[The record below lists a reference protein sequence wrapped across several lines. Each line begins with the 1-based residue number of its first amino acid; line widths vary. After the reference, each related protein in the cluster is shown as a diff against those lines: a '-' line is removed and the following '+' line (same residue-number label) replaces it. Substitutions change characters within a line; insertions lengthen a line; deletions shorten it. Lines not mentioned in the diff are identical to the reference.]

1 MNFIS
6 PKLPVGC
13 EIKSLKGIMNWM
25 ENGASSLSVTLSGQT
40 CVNFLESLRSVPI
53 EIIFSNVPH
62 QLGNLK
68 TNTLLLKIT
77 EMP

>member
-1 MNFIS
+1 
-6 PKLPVGC
+6 
-13 EIKSLKGIMNWM
+13 M